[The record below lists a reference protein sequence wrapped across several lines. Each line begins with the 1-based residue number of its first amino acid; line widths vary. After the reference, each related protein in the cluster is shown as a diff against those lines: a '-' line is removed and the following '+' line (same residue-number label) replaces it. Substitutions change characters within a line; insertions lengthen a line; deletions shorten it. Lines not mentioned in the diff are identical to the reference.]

1 MRRALA
7 AALLLIETAALP
19 ALAQQRAEVERT
31 PQLFILRVP
40 ASFNDV
46 MTSLQEAIKRRN
58 YVVTGINDLDDTL
71 AQRSRDVGGPP
82 LPWERYKV
90 VGFCN
95 LTLADEAIRRN
106 PSVGAFM
113 PCRAV
118 VYQERGARETTVI
131 AFRPSF
137 MGQGLGERMERLMQ
151 QVEADI
157 LAILAEVAAD

>member
-1 MRRALA
+1 MRPVLVG
-7 AALLLIETAALP
+7 ALLLLEAALVP
-19 ALAQQRAEVERT
+19 ALAQPRPGVEQT
-31 PQLFILRVP
+31 PQLFILRLSG
-40 ASFNDV
+40 SFDDV

-58 YVVTGINDLDDTL
+58 YVVTGVNNLDDTL
-71 AQRSRDVGGPP
+71 ARRSRDVGGPP
-82 LPWERYKV
+82 LPWTRYKV

-95 LTLADEAIRRN
+95 LTLADEALRHD

-118 VYQERGARETTVI
+118 VYEEPGTREITII

-137 MGQGLGERMERLMQ
+137 VGQGFGERMAGLMR

>member
-7 AALLLIETAALP
+7 GALLLIETATLP
-19 ALAQQRAEVERT
+19 ALAQRRAEVERT

-40 ASFNDV
+40 GSFDDV

-58 YVVTGINDLDDTL
+58 YVVTGINNLDETL

-82 LPWERYKV
+82 LSWERYKV

-95 LTLADEAIRRN
+95 LTLVDEAIRRN
-106 PSVGAFM
+106 PAVGAFL

-118 VYQERGARETTVI
+118 VYQARGVRETTVV

-137 MGQGLGERMERLMQ
+137 VAQALGERMESVMQ

-157 LAILAEVAAD
+157 LAILAEVAVD